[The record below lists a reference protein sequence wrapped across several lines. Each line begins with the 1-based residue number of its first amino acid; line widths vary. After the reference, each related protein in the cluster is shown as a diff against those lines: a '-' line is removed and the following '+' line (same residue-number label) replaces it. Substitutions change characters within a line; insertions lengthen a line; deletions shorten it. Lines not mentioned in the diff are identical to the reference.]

1 MLREFIKHGFIF
13 AAFTLAVSFFTACGG
28 GTQTASSGTNSTPG
42 NTATSDPAKKSPYP
56 PLVEKAAQADMRN
69 MDGTTSKVADRKG
82 KVLLLNMWAT
92 WCGPCRAEMP
102 ELVKMQDEYRDK
114 GFEIIGLNTD
124 DGDTPEMVTDFA
136 KEMNLNYTLVF
147 ASSEMQ
153 KELLKVS
160 KYQGIPQSFLID
172 RDGNLRGV
180 FKGAGPA
187 EIQKMKTTVAK
198 VMAGEDSGAV
208 VMPDAPAASNTAP
221 GNAAPA
227 TSDKKAADEKKTGK

>member
-1 MLREFIKHGFIF
+1 MLREVIKHGFIF
-13 AAFTLAVSFFTACGG
+13 AAFTVAVSFFTACGG
-28 GTQTASSGTNSTPG
+28 GTQTASSGTNTTGQSANGEPK
-42 NTATSDPAKKSPYP
+42 KKSPYP
-56 PLVEKAAQADMRN
+56 PLAAMVAQADMKHL
-69 MDGTTSKVADRKG
+69 DGSTSKIADRKG

-102 ELVKMQDEYRDK
+102 ELVKMQDEYRDE
-114 GFEIIGLNTD
+114 GLEIIGLNTD
-124 DGDTPEMVTDFA
+124 DGDTPEMVTNFA
-136 KEMNLNYTLVF
+136 KEMNLNYTLVW
-147 ASSEMQ
+147 SGSEMQ
-153 KELLKVS
+153 KELLKIS
-160 KYQGIPQSFLID
+160 KYPGIPQSFLVD

-187 EIQKMKTTVAK
+187 EIKKMKETVAK